1 MANTFSFVAKGA
13 STALVYD
20 VSGGSLL
27 ATVPCEG
34 VTVTLSLDVPKAWIV
49 LKDVFG
55 LVMMAAPLYL
65 NLNYFF
71 PTVALPAGV
80 TTDEQFQAAV
90 RNYGGLNQ
98 LGGRINHASGGL
110 ATILHIAQGYRPSAD
125 IRGVA
130 DLNGTSVVPVTVTAL
145 GAVTMTPASWTSLN
159 LRASY

>member
-20 VSGGSLL
+20 VSGGTLL

-34 VTVTLSLDVPKAWIV
+34 VTVTLSLNVNQAWIV
-49 LKDVFG
+49 LKDVDG
-55 LVMMAAPLYL
+55 LVMQAAPLYL

-90 RNYGGLNQ
+90 REIGGLRT

-110 ATILHIAQGYRPSAD
+110 ATILHIASGYRPVAD
-125 IRGVA
+125 QVGVA

-145 GAVTMTPASWTSLN
+145 GSVVMTPASWTSLN
-159 LRASY
+159 LRASW